1 MTGGVTGAIANAVT
15 GMFYTQPAGANT
27 WTTAQAVGQSVYNR
41 AGERIGQVDELLID
55 NTGKVS
61 AVIIGV
67 GGFLGLGE
75 RKVAVNFNSL
85 EMSRE
90 PNGNPRMVVDVNK
103 TTLQEAPEYRATANR
118 S

>member
-1 MTGGVTGAIANAVT
+1 
-15 GMFYTQPAGANT
+15 MFYTQPAGSTNS

-41 AGERIGQVDELLID
+41 AGERIGEVDELLID

-75 RKVAVNFNSL
+75 RKVAVNFSSL
-85 EMSRE
+85 EMTRE
-90 PNGNPRMVVDVNK
+90 GNGNPRMVVDLDK
-103 TTLQEAPEYRATANR
+103 TTLREAPEYRVTGNR